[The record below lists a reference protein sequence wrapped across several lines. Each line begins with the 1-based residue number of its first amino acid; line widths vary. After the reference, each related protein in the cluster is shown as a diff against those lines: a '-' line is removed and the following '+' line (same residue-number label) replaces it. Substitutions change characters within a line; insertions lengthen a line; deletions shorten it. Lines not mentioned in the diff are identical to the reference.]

1 MFHGNIVYFNE
12 MFIVA
17 IGQLNICVAI
27 SPISM
32 MWAVAKQSVATVS
45 KLIAITRNQTFDVA
59 ICN

>member
-1 MFHGNIVYFNE
+1 

-59 ICN
+59 ICT